1 MEITASFIFE
11 GLSLVVLGILPIA
24 NPLSTAPLFITL
36 TSSMPDGQRQQIA
49 RRASFYMAAI
59 LLMFFFAG
67 AGILQFFGIT
77 LAGLQV
83 AGGLIISYTGFRML
97 YPEPVQRDQSV
108 GQPSQSGDPALV
120 PLAMPTLSGPG
131 SISVVIGMTSRIEQ
145 NPELATVFLTILAH
159 IVVVIGILICA
170 LVTWLVLRSAKKV
183 MERVSIDQMDA
194 ITKIFGFIIV
204 CIGVEFIRNGVFA
217 FVQ

>member
-1 MEITASFIFE
+1 
-11 GLSLVVLGILPIA
+11 
-24 NPLSTAPLFITL
+24 
-36 TSSMPDGQRQQIA
+36 
-49 RRASFYMAAI
+49 MAAI
-59 LLMFFFAG
+59 LLIFFFAG

-83 AGGLIISYTGFRML
+83 AGGLIISYTGFHML
-97 YPEPVQRDQSV
+97 YPEPLQGDQSV

-131 SISVVIGMTSRIEQ
+131 SISVVIGMASRIEQ
-145 NPELATVFLTILAH
+145 HSGLTTVFLKVLAYS
-159 IVVVIGILICA
+159 VVVLGVLICA

-183 MERVSIDQMDA
+183 VERVSIDQMNA
-194 ITKIFGFIIV
+194 ITKIFGFLIV